1 MRAASSAGCG
11 VVLAMFAASGCA
23 PFFPGAAG
31 PAPSEGIYSAEAPVA
46 ASDGVYGDV
55 PHPEAAPPAV
65 EAPAV
70 RVEAPAADQEPQV
83 FVVRTRGCCPGPLI
97 VTVACADNSGA
108 REETAEAPP
117 PAPYKPWPVGRRAP
131 SLYHDR

>member
-11 VVLAMFAASGCA
+11 VVLAMIAVSGCA

-31 PAPSEGIYSAEAPVA
+31 PAPSEGVYSAEARVA
-46 ASDGVYGDV
+46 ASEGMYGDV

-65 EAPAV
+65 EAPA
-70 RVEAPAADQEPQV
+70 EQAQAPAADQEPQV
-83 FVVRTRGCCPGPLI
+83 FVVRTNRCCPGPVI
-97 VTVACADNSGA
+97 VTVACADTSGA
-108 REETAEAPP
+108 REEAEAAP
-117 PAPYKPWPVGRRAP
+117 PAPYKPWPAGRRAP